1 MDFAYDTSA
10 CFEMIAKPAHGFQ
23 PDGEP
28 GNAQPPGY
36 AYCRE
41 YELLH
46 SPFATTHPLC
56 DYNEIKCIGELRQK
70 LTWII

>member
-1 MDFAYDTSA
+1 MDFAYETSVY
-10 CFEMIAKPAHGFQ
+10 FEKIAKPVHRLQ
-23 PDGEP
+23 PDCEP

-36 AYCRE
+36 AYYRE

-46 SPFATTHPLC
+46 NPFATTYPLC
-56 DYNEIKCIGELRQK
+56 DYNEIKCIGELRQM